1 MAAWVLWLIA
11 AGLFVGGELLT
22 LDLVLLMFAGGALGG
37 TVVALAGG
45 AVAFQLIAF
54 IAVSLALLA
63 VVRPI
68 AKRHLTERTP
78 LQLDGVDG
86 LVGRTAVVTRAV
98 DVEGG
103 RIRMGADE
111 WSARTQHSG
120 EAFGVGETVRI
131 LQIDGA
137 TAVVGDAL
145 E

>member
-1 MAAWVLWLIA
+1 MAAWLLWLIA
-11 AGLFVGGELLT
+11 AGLFAGGEVLT

-37 TVVALAGG
+37 MAVALAGG

-68 AKRHLTERTP
+68 AQRHLQERTP
-78 LQLDGVDG
+78 LQLDGVDT

-111 WSARTQHSG
+111 WSARSQHG
-120 EAFGVGETVRI
+120 AEAFAVGTTVCI

>member
-1 MAAWVLWLIA
+1 MAAWLLWLIA
-11 AGLFVGGELLT
+11 AGLFAGGEVFT

-37 TVVALAGG
+37 MAVALAGG
-45 AVAFQLIAF
+45 AVAFQLLAF

-78 LQLDGVDG
+78 LQLDGVDV
-86 LVGRTAVVTRAV
+86 LVGRTATVTRAV
-98 DVEGG
+98 DAAGG

-111 WSARTQHSG
+111 WSARTQYEG
-120 EAFGVGETVRI
+120 EAYAVGTTVRI
-131 LQIDGA
+131 LQIQGA

>member
-1 MAAWVLWLIA
+1 MAPWVLWLIA
-11 AGLFVGGELLT
+11 AGLFTGGEMLT

-37 TVVALAGG
+37 AAVAFAGG
-45 AVAFQLIAF
+45 AVAFQLVAF

-78 LQLDGVDG
+78 LQLDGVDY

-98 DVEGG
+98 DVAGG

-111 WSARTQHSG
+111 WSARSQYDG
-120 EAFGVGETVRI
+120 EAFAVGETVRI
-131 LQIDGA
+131 LQIEGA

>member
-1 MAAWVLWLIA
+1 MDPWVLWLIA
-11 AGLFVGGELLT
+11 AGLFAAGEIAS

-37 TVVALAGG
+37 LAVALVGG
-45 AVAFQLIAF
+45 ATALQLIAF
-54 IAVSLALLA
+54 IVISGLLLA

-68 AKRHLTERTP
+68 ATRHLTERTP
-78 LQLDGVDG
+78 LQLDGVDS
-86 LVGRTAVVTRAV
+86 LIGRTASVTREI
-98 DVEGG
+98 DISGG

-120 EAFGVGETVRI
+120 ESFAVGDVVRI
-131 LQIDGA
+131 LQVDGA